1 VYLCGLLSRLFFSS
15 VFAVGQGDKEEV
27 MLVYHVQ
34 VKEDDIVHTF
44 ECEADDW
51 FHAVEQAEN
60 AYPKGKVLRAD
71 II

>member
-1 VYLCGLLSRLFFSS
+1 MLIN
-15 VFAVGQGDKEEV
+15 QPKEEV